1 MKTNYLRIIAFIALS
16 LLFISCKNES
26 KKDSYPSENKNIP
39 ELEGNK
45 ATDAEALKKTYE
57 DLLKTGAIDADQF
70 KEYMEKIQEMK
81 NGNSTNESDSDF
93 RKNQL
98 DKYTKKIREK
108 NSIKTEAQ
116 LEAEAKTANLRKLLG
131 TTDNS
136 FIEENITRYSLWGN
150 RDKRESLKQLET
162 ASKEEANNII
172 ASYFEISQKELDLLR
187 PLPSKQKIRTEIEA
201 RTIAKQPL
209 PQSIEAYLNSG
220 QASSKFKAMM
230 NSRKNDMII
239 FSGDVIK
246 ASEKARKEF
255 YKNNPGWYGEAAT
268 TGNTYRDS
276 RNKFIYLPLGELSFA
291 DNILSHNLGD
301 PAGSNTQGALG
312 IPDMDDIDFPDG
324 DPRICNIG
332 IKGQLTLEF
341 TNNAIVDVNGPD
353 LYVFEM
359 GAIEPTNLEISKDG
373 KSWINV
379 GQIKGGTAMVDI
391 KDFVKPN
398 ETFTYVRLTDL
409 DTPSQLPGADVDA
422 VAAIGGALRLNL
434 DSAVLFDTGKFQLK
448 ESASSELNK
457 LVTAIKEY
465 SKGHIIVEGHTDN
478 VGNPA
483 SNKTL
488 SENRAKE
495 VSAFL
500 KSKLSSTNYTFE
512 VKGFGENQPIAPNDT
527 PENKQRNRRV
537 EILVVPI
544 K

>member
-201 RTIAKQPL
+201 
-209 PQSIEAYLNSG
+209 
-220 QASSKFKAMM
+220 
-230 NSRKNDMII
+230 
-239 FSGDVIK
+239 
-246 ASEKARKEF
+246 
-255 YKNNPGWYGEAAT
+255 
-268 TGNTYRDS
+268 
-276 RNKFIYLPLGELSFA
+276 
-291 DNILSHNLGD
+291 
-301 PAGSNTQGALG
+301 
-312 IPDMDDIDFPDG
+312 
-324 DPRICNIG
+324 
-332 IKGQLTLEF
+332 
-341 TNNAIVDVNGPD
+341 
-353 LYVFEM
+353 
-359 GAIEPTNLEISKDG
+359 
-373 KSWINV
+373 
-379 GQIKGGTAMVDI
+379 
-391 KDFVKPN
+391 
-398 ETFTYVRLTDL
+398 
-409 DTPSQLPGADVDA
+409 
-422 VAAIGGALRLNL
+422 
-434 DSAVLFDTGKFQLK
+434 
-448 ESASSELNK
+448 
-457 LVTAIKEY
+457 
-465 SKGHIIVEGHTDN
+465 
-478 VGNPA
+478 
-483 SNKTL
+483 
-488 SENRAKE
+488 
-495 VSAFL
+495 
-500 KSKLSSTNYTFE
+500 
-512 VKGFGENQPIAPNDT
+512 
-527 PENKQRNRRV
+527 
-537 EILVVPI
+537 
-544 K
+544 